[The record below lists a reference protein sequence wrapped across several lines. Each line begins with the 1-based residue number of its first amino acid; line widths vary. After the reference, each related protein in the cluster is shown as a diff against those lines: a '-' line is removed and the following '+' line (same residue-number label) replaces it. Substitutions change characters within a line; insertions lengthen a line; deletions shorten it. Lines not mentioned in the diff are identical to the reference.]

1 MFIINMIIMKYKNL
15 SFKNKLLFSYL
26 FIILLP
32 IILLSTY
39 TLNKSINII
48 ETQAV
53 SMASE
58 SLEQATINFN
68 NKLDVAAR
76 VYAVLLSNEKVRSIL
91 EKDPSAT
98 AITEQINDYKYLE
111 NLILSLQAGGNAHS
125 MRLYVKDGFLYS
137 NQRITTYNLNDL
149 LGTDI
154 YNSICS
160 SLSSMYFGS
169 STEYTY
175 ILGNKTRI
183 IPLGVP
189 IRSFQDFNQII
200 GIIIIDFLESDIINL
215 LRSADFT
222 SKGTVYLLDK
232 NNRIVC
238 SSDSNYITFNE
249 KLNEVNPELLIPTSK
264 DQWIKSEVNGKT
276 FIMGYNN
283 LSNGYKIYSFIPLE
297 ELLLDA
303 SQLKHQIIIF
313 AFILGLIVYLLA
325 YWTTRH
331 NSRRIK
337 NLALNMELAEN
348 GNLDILSVVDS
359 EDEIGSLQHS
369 FNYMIKNTKIMMQ
382 EKYEMGQ
389 NLKNLELNAL
399 QAQINPHFLYNT
411 LDLIYWSCKEAQ
423 AETACTIV
431 ENLAKFYRISLSKG
445 RTFIP
450 IKTEIQHVLHYINIQ
465 NYRFKDTIS
474 LTVSIPPE
482 IEDYPIMKLVL
493 QPIIENAIFHGI
505 MEKESKSGKITISAH
520 YEFDEIIIIIHDDGI
535 GMTQEQLS
543 KLFLPDDKKAGGY
556 GIYNINERLKL
567 FYGADYGLSFDSQPG
582 EGTNVIIKIPKI

>member
-1 MFIINMIIMKYKNL
+1 
-15 SFKNKLLFSYL
+15 
-26 FIILLP
+26 
-32 IILLSTY
+32 
-39 TLNKSINII
+39 
-48 ETQAV
+48 
-53 SMASE
+53 
-58 SLEQATINFN
+58 
-68 NKLDVAAR
+68 
-76 VYAVLLSNEKVRSIL
+76 
-91 EKDPSAT
+91 
-98 AITEQINDYKYLE
+98 
-111 NLILSLQAGGNAHS
+111 
-125 MRLYVKDGFLYS
+125 
-137 NQRITTYNLNDL
+137 
-149 LGTDI
+149 
-154 YNSICS
+154 
-160 SLSSMYFGS
+160 
-169 STEYTY
+169 
-175 ILGNKTRI
+175 
-183 IPLGVP
+183 
-189 IRSFQDFNQII
+189 
-200 GIIIIDFLESDIINL
+200 
-215 LRSADFT
+215 
-222 SKGTVYLLDK
+222 
-232 NNRIVC
+232 
-238 SSDSNYITFNE
+238 
-249 KLNEVNPELLIPTSK
+249 
-264 DQWIKSEVNGKT
+264 
-276 FIMGYNN
+276 MGYNN

-382 EKYEMGQ
+382 EKYKMGQ

-520 YEFDEIIIIIHDDGI
+520 YEFEEIIIIIHDDGI